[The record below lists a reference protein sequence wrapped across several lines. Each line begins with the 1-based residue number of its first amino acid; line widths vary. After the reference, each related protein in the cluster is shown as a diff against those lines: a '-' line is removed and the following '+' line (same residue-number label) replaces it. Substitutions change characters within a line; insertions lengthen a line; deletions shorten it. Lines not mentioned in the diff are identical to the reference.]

1 MSPDPPHLNFFG
13 GQNNKKIF
21 LKNLFFYKY
30 FFKICTQTGMT
41 WQKIVINKKGVSGHA
56 EYLLTFLCAKKIVFF
71 SLRGVDMSP
80 KSRVLFCSPIMMD
93 PMFGMLDP
101 YVKYNF
107 VIERI

>member
-1 MSPDPPHLNFFG
+1 MGHVPWPPPPLNFFG

-41 WQKIVINKKGVSGHA
+41 WQKIVINKKGVSGH
-56 EYLLTFLCAKKIVFF
+56 VFF
-71 SLRGVDMSP
+71 SWRGVDMSP

-93 PMFGMLDP
+93 SMFGMLDP